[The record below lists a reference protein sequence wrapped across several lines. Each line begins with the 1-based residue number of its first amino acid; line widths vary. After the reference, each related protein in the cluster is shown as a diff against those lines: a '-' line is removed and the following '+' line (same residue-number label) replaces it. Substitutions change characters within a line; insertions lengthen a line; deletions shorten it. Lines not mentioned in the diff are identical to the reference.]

1 MGWQRAGVT
10 WRDRVV
16 RVLIVDDHELFRDGI
31 RGLLKAEGIEVA
43 GEASDGLE
51 ALEKVRNLQPDVV
64 LLDIMMPR
72 CDGLEATR
80 LIKAEMPDTKIVILT
95 AVEEDENIF
104 EAIKSGAQG
113 YLLKNLRG
121 AQFVS
126 LLKGVERG
134 EAAITSDVAS
144 KILDEFSRQARGMR
158 GERDVDELTER
169 EIEVLQLVVEGHTN
183 RQIGIKLG
191 LSENTVKYH
200 LRHIL
205 EKLHLQ
211 NRAQVV
217 AYAMRH
223 GLVRDQRR

>member
-1 MGWQRAGVT
+1 M
-10 WRDRVV
+10 
-16 RVLIVDDHELFRDGI
+16 RVLIVDDHDLFRDGI
-31 RGLLKAEGIEVA
+31 RGLLVAEGIEVA

-51 ALEKVRNLQPDVV
+51 ALEKVRRLQPDVV

-72 CDGLEATR
+72 CDGLQATR

-95 AVEEDENIF
+95 AVEDDENIF

-121 AQFVS
+121 SQLVA

-134 EAAITSDVAS
+134 EAAITSDIAG
-144 KILDEFSRQARGMR
+144 KILDEFSRQARGVSGR
-158 GERDVDELTER
+158 PDVDRLTER
-169 EIEVLQLVVEGHTN
+169 ETEVLRLVVDGCTN
-183 RQIGIKLG
+183 RQIGARLG

-205 EKLHLQ
+205 DKLHLR

-223 GLVRDQRR
+223 GLVQDDSSRSC

>member
-1 MGWQRAGVT
+1 M
-10 WRDRVV
+10 

-31 RGLLKAEGIEVA
+31 RGLLQAEGIEVV

-51 ALEKVRNLQPDVV
+51 ALEQTRRLQPDIV

-80 LIKAEMPDTKIVILT
+80 LIKAEMPDAKIVILT
-95 AVEEDENIF
+95 AVEDDENIF

-113 YLLKNLRG
+113 YLLKNMRT
-121 AQFVS
+121 AEFIS

-144 KILDEFSRQARGMR
+144 KILDDFSRRTRGVR
-158 GERDVDELTER
+158 AERHAEELTGR
-169 EIEVLQLVVEGHTN
+169 EIEVLRLVVDGHTN
-183 RQIGIKLG
+183 RQIGVKLG

-200 LRHIL
+200 LRHVM

-223 GLVRDQRR
+223 GLVQDKPR

>member
-1 MGWQRAGVT
+1 M
-10 WRDRVV
+10 
-16 RVLIVDDHELFRDGI
+16 RVLIVDDHQLFRDGI
-31 RGLLKAEGIEVA
+31 RGLLQAEGIEVV

-51 ALEKVRNLQPDVV
+51 ALEQVRSLQPDII
-64 LLDIMMPR
+64 LLDIKMPR

-80 LIKAEMPDTKIVILT
+80 LIKAEMPDAKIVILT
-95 AVEEDENIF
+95 AVEEDDSIF

-113 YLLKNLRG
+113 YLLKNMR
-121 AQFVS
+121 AAEFIS

-134 EAAITSDVAS
+134 EAAITSDVAG
-144 KILDEFSRQARGMR
+144 KILDDFSRRARGVR
-158 GERDVDELTER
+158 GERDAEELTER
-169 EIEVLQLVVEGHTN
+169 ELEVLRLVVEGHTN
-183 RQIGIKLG
+183 RKIGVKLG

-217 AYAMRH
+217 AYAMRR
-223 GLVRDQRR
+223 GLVRDEGR

>member
-1 MGWQRAGVT
+1 M
-10 WRDRVV
+10 
-16 RVLIVDDHELFRDGI
+16 RVLIVDDHQLFRDGI
-31 RGLLKAEGIEVA
+31 RGLLQAEGIEVV

-51 ALEKVRNLQPDVV
+51 ALEQVRSLQPDII
-64 LLDIMMPR
+64 LLDIKMPR

-80 LIKAEMPDTKIVILT
+80 LIKAEMPDAKIVILT
-95 AVEEDENIF
+95 AVEEDDSIF

-113 YLLKNLRG
+113 YLLKNMR
-121 AQFVS
+121 AAEFIS

-134 EAAITSDVAS
+134 EAAITSDVAG
-144 KILDEFSRQARGMR
+144 KILDDFSRRARGVR
-158 GERDVDELTER
+158 GERDAEELTER
-169 EIEVLQLVVEGHTN
+169 ELEVLRLVVEGHTN
-183 RQIGIKLG
+183 RKIGVKLG

-217 AYAMRH
+217 AYAMRR
-223 GLVRDQRR
+223 GLVRE

>member
-1 MGWQRAGVT
+1 M
-10 WRDRVV
+10 

-31 RGLLKAEGIEVA
+31 RSLLSTEGIEVV

-51 ALEKVRNLQPDVV
+51 ALEKVRRLQPDIV

-95 AVEEDENIF
+95 AVEDDGNIF

-113 YLLKNLRG
+113 YLLKSMRG

-126 LLKGVERG
+126 LLKGVQRG
-134 EAAITSDVAS
+134 EAAITSDVAG
-144 KILDEFSRQARGMR
+144 KILDEFSRQARRMKGGR
-158 GERDVDELTER
+158 EVDQLTER
-169 EIEVLQLVVEGHTN
+169 ETQVLRLLVEGRTN
-183 RQIGIKLG
+183 KQIGVALS
-191 LSENTVKYH
+191 LSENTIKYH
-200 LRHIL
+200 LRNIL
-205 EKLHLQ
+205 EKLHLH

-223 GLVRDQRR
+223 GLVHDEPR

>member
-1 MGWQRAGVT
+1 M
-10 WRDRVV
+10 
-16 RVLIVDDHELFRDGI
+16 RVLIVDDHQLFRDGI
-31 RGLLKAEGIEVA
+31 RGLLQAEGIEVV

-51 ALEKVRNLQPDVV
+51 ALEQVRSLQPDII

-80 LIKAEMPDTKIVILT
+80 LIKAEMPDAKIVILT
-95 AVEEDENIF
+95 AVEEDDSIF

-113 YLLKNLRG
+113 YLLKNMR
-121 AQFVS
+121 AAEFIS

-134 EAAITSDVAS
+134 EAAITSDVAG
-144 KILDEFSRQARGMR
+144 KILDDFSRRARGVR
-158 GERDVDELTER
+158 GERDAEELTER
-169 EIEVLQLVVEGHTN
+169 ELEVLRLVVEGHTN
-183 RQIGIKLG
+183 RKIGVKLG

-217 AYAMRH
+217 AYAMRR
-223 GLVRDQRR
+223 GLVRDEGR

>member
-1 MGWQRAGVT
+1 
-10 WRDRVV
+10 V

-31 RGLLKAEGIEVA
+31 RSLLTAEGIEVV

-51 ALEKVRNLQPDVV
+51 ALEKVRRLRPDVI

-80 LIKAEMPDTKIVILT
+80 LIKAEEPDAKIVILT

-113 YLLKNLRG
+113 YLLKNLKG
-121 AQFVS
+121 SQFVS
-126 LLKGVERG
+126 LLKGVQRG
-134 EAAITSDVAS
+134 EAAITSDIAS
-144 KILDEFSRQARGMR
+144 KILNEFSRQGRGARGQQ
-158 GERDVDELTER
+158 DVEQLTER
-169 EIEVLQLVVEGHTN
+169 ETEVLQLVVEGRTN
-183 RQIGIKLG
+183 RQIGLQLG

-223 GLVRDQRR
+223 GLVRDESSQAR

>member
-1 MGWQRAGVT
+1 M
-10 WRDRVV
+10 
-16 RVLIVDDHELFRDGI
+16 RVLIVDDHQLFRDGI
-31 RGLLKAEGIEVA
+31 RGLLQAEGIEVV

-51 ALEKVRNLQPDVV
+51 ALEQVRSLQPDII
-64 LLDIMMPR
+64 LLDIKMPR

-80 LIKAEMPDTKIVILT
+80 LIKAEMPDAKIVILT
-95 AVEEDENIF
+95 AVEEDDSIF

-113 YLLKNLRG
+113 YLLKNMR
-121 AQFVS
+121 AAEFIS

-134 EAAITSDVAS
+134 EAAITSDVAGR
-144 KILDEFSRQARGMR
+144 ILDDFSRRARGVR
-158 GERDVDELTER
+158 GERDAEELTER
-169 EIEVLQLVVEGHTN
+169 ELEVLRLVVEGHTN
-183 RQIGIKLG
+183 RKIGVKLG

-223 GLVRDQRR
+223 GLVRD

>member
-1 MGWQRAGVT
+1 M
-10 WRDRVV
+10 
-16 RVLIVDDHELFRDGI
+16 RVLIVDDHDLFRDGI
-31 RGLLKAEGIEVA
+31 RSLLTAEGVDVV
-43 GEASDGLE
+43 GEAADGLE
-51 ALEKVRNLQPDVV
+51 ALEKARQLKPDIV

-80 LIKAEMPDTKIVILT
+80 LIKAEMPEAKIVILT

-121 AQFVS
+121 SQFVAM
-126 LLKGVERG
+126 LKGVHRG
-134 EAAITSDVAS
+134 EAAITSDVAGR
-144 KILDEFSRQARGMR
+144 ILDEFSRQARGAKSQR
-158 GERDVDELTER
+158 GVDELTER
-169 EIEVLQLVVEGHTN
+169 ETEVLQLVVGGNTN
-183 RQIGIKLG
+183 RQIGLQLG

-223 GLVRDQRR
+223 GLVRDEPR

>member
-1 MGWQRAGVT
+1 M
-10 WRDRVV
+10 
-16 RVLIVDDHELFRDGI
+16 RVLIVDDHQLFRDGI
-31 RGLLKAEGIEVA
+31 RGLLQAEGIEVV

-51 ALEKVRNLQPDVV
+51 ALEQVRSLQPDII
-64 LLDIMMPR
+64 LLDIKMPR

-80 LIKAEMPDTKIVILT
+80 LIKAEMPDAKIVILT
-95 AVEEDENIF
+95 AVEEDDSIF

-113 YLLKNLRG
+113 YLLKNMR
-121 AQFVS
+121 AAEFIS

-134 EAAITSDVAS
+134 EAAITSDVAGR
-144 KILDEFSRQARGMR
+144 ILDDFSRRARGVR
-158 GERDVDELTER
+158 GERDAEELTER
-169 EIEVLQLVVEGHTN
+169 ELEVLRLVVEGHTN
-183 RQIGIKLG
+183 RKIGVKLG

-217 AYAMRH
+217 AYAMRR
-223 GLVRDQRR
+223 GLVRE

>member
-1 MGWQRAGVT
+1 M
-10 WRDRVV
+10 

-31 RGLLKAEGIEVA
+31 RGLLQAEGIEVV

-51 ALEKVRNLQPDVV
+51 ALEQVRSLQPDII
-64 LLDIMMPR
+64 LLDIKMPR

-80 LIKAEMPDTKIVILT
+80 LIKAEMPDAKIVILT
-95 AVEEDENIF
+95 AVEEDDSIF

-113 YLLKNLRG
+113 YLLKNMR
-121 AQFVS
+121 AAEFIS

-134 EAAITSDVAS
+134 EAAITSDVAGR
-144 KILDEFSRQARGMR
+144 ILDDFSRRARGVR
-158 GERDVDELTER
+158 GERDAEELTER
-169 EIEVLQLVVEGHTN
+169 ELEVLRLVVEGHTN
-183 RQIGIKLG
+183 RKIGVKLG

-217 AYAMRH
+217 AYAMRR
-223 GLVRDQRR
+223 GLVRE

>member
-1 MGWQRAGVT
+1 M
-10 WRDRVV
+10 

-31 RGLLKAEGIEVA
+31 RSLLSAEGIEVV

-51 ALEKVRNLQPDVV
+51 GLEKVRLLQPDIV

-113 YLLKNLRG
+113 YLLKSMRG
-121 AQFVS
+121 SQFVS

-134 EAAITSDVAS
+134 EAAITSDVAGR
-144 KILDEFSRQARGMR
+144 ILDEFSRQARRMKSG
-158 GERDVDELTER
+158 RDIDQLTER
-169 EIEVLQLVVEGHTN
+169 ETQVLQHLVDGRTN
-183 RQIGIKLG
+183 RQIGVSLG

-200 LRHIL
+200 LRNIL
-205 EKLHLQ
+205 EKLHLH

-223 GLVRDQRR
+223 GLVRDESR

>member
-1 MGWQRAGVT
+1 M
-10 WRDRVV
+10 
-16 RVLIVDDHELFRDGI
+16 RVLIVDDHQLFRDGI
-31 RGLLKAEGIEVA
+31 RGLLQAEGIEVV

-51 ALEKVRNLQPDVV
+51 ALEQVRSLQPDII
-64 LLDIMMPR
+64 LLDIKMPR

-80 LIKAEMPDTKIVILT
+80 LIKAEMPDAKIVILT
-95 AVEEDENIF
+95 AVEEDDSIF

-113 YLLKNLRG
+113 YLLKNMR
-121 AQFVS
+121 AAEFIS

-134 EAAITSDVAS
+134 EAAITSDVAGR
-144 KILDEFSRQARGMR
+144 ILDDFSRRARGVR
-158 GERDVDELTER
+158 GERDAEELTER
-169 EIEVLQLVVEGHTN
+169 ELEVLRLVVEGRTN
-183 RQIGIKLG
+183 RKIGVKLG

-217 AYAMRH
+217 AYAMRR
-223 GLVRDQRR
+223 GLVRE

>member
-1 MGWQRAGVT
+1 M
-10 WRDRVV
+10 
-16 RVLIVDDHELFRDGI
+16 RVLIVDDHALFRDGI
-31 RGLLKAEGIEVA
+31 RGLLQAEGIEVV

-51 ALEKVRNLQPDVV
+51 ALEQTRRLNPDVV

-80 LIKAEMPDTKIVILT
+80 LIKAEMPDAKIVILT
-95 AVEEDENIF
+95 AVEGDESIF

-113 YLLKNLRG
+113 YLLKNMR
-121 AQFVS
+121 AVEFIS

-134 EAAITSDVAS
+134 EAAISSDVAG
-144 KILDEFSRQARGMR
+144 KILDDFSRRARGMR
-158 GERDVDELTER
+158 AERDAEELTER
-169 EIEVLQLVVEGHTN
+169 ELEVLRLVVEGHTN
-183 RQIGIKLG
+183 RRIGAKLG

-205 EKLHLQ
+205 EKFHLQ

-217 AYAMRH
+217 AYAMRR
-223 GLVRDQRR
+223 GLVRDERG

>member
-1 MGWQRAGVT
+1 M
-10 WRDRVV
+10 
-16 RVLIVDDHELFRDGI
+16 RVLIVDDHQLFRDGI
-31 RGLLKAEGIEVA
+31 RGLLQAEGIEVV

-51 ALEKVRNLQPDVV
+51 ALEQVRSLQPDII

-72 CDGLEATR
+72 CNGLEATR
-80 LIKAEMPDTKIVILT
+80 LIKAEMPDAKIVILT
-95 AVEEDENIF
+95 AVEEDDSIF

-113 YLLKNLRG
+113 YLLKNMR
-121 AQFVS
+121 AAEFIS

-134 EAAITSDVAS
+134 EAAITSDVAG
-144 KILDEFSRQARGMR
+144 KILDDFSRRARGVR
-158 GERDVDELTER
+158 GERDAEELTER
-169 EIEVLQLVVEGHTN
+169 ELEVLRLVVEGHTN
-183 RQIGIKLG
+183 RKIGVKLG

-217 AYAMRH
+217 AYAMRR
-223 GLVRDQRR
+223 GLVRDEGR

>member
-1 MGWQRAGVT
+1 M
-10 WRDRVV
+10 
-16 RVLIVDDHELFRDGI
+16 RVLIVDDHQLFRDGI
-31 RGLLKAEGIEVA
+31 RGLLQAEGIEVV

-51 ALEKVRNLQPDVV
+51 ALEQVRSLQPDII

-72 CDGLEATR
+72 CNGLEATR
-80 LIKAEMPDTKIVILT
+80 LIKAEMPDAKIVILT
-95 AVEEDENIF
+95 AVEEDDSIF

-113 YLLKNLRG
+113 YLLKNMR
-121 AQFVS
+121 AAEFIS

-134 EAAITSDVAS
+134 EAAITSDVAG
-144 KILDEFSRQARGMR
+144 KILDDFSRRARGVR
-158 GERDVDELTER
+158 GERDAEELTER
-169 EIEVLQLVVEGHTN
+169 ELEVLRLVVEGHTN
-183 RQIGIKLG
+183 RKIGVKLG

-217 AYAMRH
+217 AYAMRR
-223 GLVRDQRR
+223 GLVRE